1 MSKNQRAANI
11 ISAYVDLM
19 RMRIL
24 LMVMVSCALGYILAY
39 HDNFHVARFVW
50 TLIGTGLLSGGSCAL
65 NCYIER
71 DLDALMPRTSERPI
85 PAGIIS
91 PGKALTFGVALLV
104 AGSLILLMQA
114 NILTAL
120 LGLTA
125 PLVYLA
131 LYTPAKRLTWLN
143 TSIGAIPGAL
153 PPLIGWASA
162 RDEVTLGGWILFA
175 MLLLWQHTH
184 FFPIAWLYKDDYE
197 KGGFK
202 MLPVLELDG
211 RRTFLLTVLSAI
223 ALLPVS
229 MLLCGMGLT
238 GPAYCVGAAIC
249 GLALIAAGFK
259 LAQQP
264 SRKAARK
271 VLLLS
276 LVYLPVITVA
286 VILDRCGSSVG
297 QHINVMNTNQAHH
310 LPVAVITNKVW
321 RWK

>member
-1 MSKNQRAANI
+1 MSKNKRAANI
-11 ISAYVDLM
+11 ISAYIDLM

-24 LMVMVSCALGYILAY
+24 VLVMVSCALGYILSY
-39 HDNFHVARFVW
+39 HDNFHIARFVW

-65 NCYIER
+65 NCYLER
-71 DLDALMPRTSERPI
+71 DFDALMPRTSERPI

-91 PGKALTFGVALLV
+91 PRKALAFGIVLLV
-104 AGSLILLMQA
+104 AGSLLLLQC
-114 NILTAL
+114 NILTAS

-162 RDEVTLGGWILFA
+162 RNEVTLGAWILFA
-175 MLLLWQHTH
+175 MLFLWQHTH
-184 FFPIAWLYKDDYE
+184 FFPIAWLYKDDYQ

-211 RRTFLLTVLSAI
+211 RKTFLLTVLSAV

-229 MLLCGMGLT
+229 MLLCGIGLT
-238 GPAYCVGAAIC
+238 GTAYCVGAAVS
-249 GLALIAAGFK
+249 GLVLIAAGFK

-264 SRKAARK
+264 SRQAARN

-276 LVYLPVITVA
+276 VIYLPIITLA
-286 VILDRCGSSVG
+286 VILDRYGSGVG
-297 QHINVMNTNQAHH
+297 HNLLSWLET
-310 LPVAVITNKVW
+310 VW
-321 RWK
+321 RWT